1 MNNAFAKILWF
12 RLVAL
17 LIFATVTYH
26 QNLHLVSVI
35 AVVLMILTGFQLY
48 RAYKN

>member
-1 MNNAFAKILWF
+1 MNNAFDKILWF

-17 LIFATVTYH
+17 LIFAAVTYY